1 MPKTIITKE
10 TYDRAKKEIRKFGIF
25 IGLIVAKNVPILV
38 PLIEDFFRFRIMP
51 GDVFYVT
58 EIPSIIIFNDIII
71 IGIVGF
77 LLTSLATIYPARKA
91 AKVNPA
97 MILRYQ

>member
-1 MPKTIITKE
+1 
-10 TYDRAKKEIRKFGIF
+10 
-25 IGLIVAKNVPILV
+25 
-38 PLIEDFFRFRIMP
+38 MP

-91 AKVNPA
+91 ARVNPA